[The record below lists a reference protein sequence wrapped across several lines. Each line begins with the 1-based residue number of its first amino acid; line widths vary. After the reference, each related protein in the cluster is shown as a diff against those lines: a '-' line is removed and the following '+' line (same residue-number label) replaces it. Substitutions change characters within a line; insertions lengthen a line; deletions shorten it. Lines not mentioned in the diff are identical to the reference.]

1 MVPHETTMDKII
13 LKKNKAGGIMLPD
26 FKLPNKGIMIK
37 TVWYWHKN
45 RHSVQLNR
53 IKSPDSPH
61 IYGQL
66 RFDKGAKNIQQGEK
80 SLL

>member
-53 IKSPDSPH
+53 IKQTKAPELPAQPSGGPWGS
-61 IYGQL
+61 G
-66 RFDKGAKNIQQGEK
+66 KAAV
-80 SLL
+80 